1 MRSLALLSLLVVV
14 GLVLCLGVSHTVASS
29 ESSAGRNAASWLLQE
44 VRRAE
49 ALRNCSR
56 IITRAQQTKHT
67 VISDLL
73 AKKLTA
79 REAVEQFAAEDESLA
94 KESSGLPMP
103 YCGPRTEEEVR
114 QQLLEWVKNEL
125 GDNPQEAEEAVRQ
138 VEEELAE
145 TSADTP

>member
-1 MRSLALLSLLVVV
+1 MRSLARLSLLVFV
-14 GLVLCLGVSHTVASS
+14 GLVLCFGVSHTVASS
-29 ESSAGRNAASWLLQE
+29 ESSEGRKAASWFLQE

-49 ALRNCSR
+49 ALENCSR

-94 KESSGLPMP
+94 KESSGLPMS
-103 YCGPRTEEEVR
+103 YRGPLTEEEVCH
-114 QQLLEWVKNEL
+114 QVLEWVKNEL
-125 GDNPQEAEEAVRQ
+125 GDNPRQAEEVVRQ

-145 TSADTP
+145 TSADTQ

>member
-29 ESSAGRNAASWLLQE
+29 ESSEGRNAASWLLQE

>member
-1 MRSLALLSLLVVV
+1 MRSLARLLLLVVV
-14 GLVLCLGVSHTVASS
+14 GLVLCFGVSHTVASS
-29 ESSAGRNAASWLLQE
+29 ESSEGRNAASWLLQE

-49 ALRNCSR
+49 ALHNCSR
-56 IITRAQQTKHT
+56 IIARAQQTKHT

-114 QQLLEWVKNEL
+114 KQLLGWVKNEL
-125 GDNPQEAEEAVRQ
+125 VDNPQQAEEVIRQ
-138 VEEELAE
+138 VEEELTE
-145 TSADTP
+145 TSADTQ